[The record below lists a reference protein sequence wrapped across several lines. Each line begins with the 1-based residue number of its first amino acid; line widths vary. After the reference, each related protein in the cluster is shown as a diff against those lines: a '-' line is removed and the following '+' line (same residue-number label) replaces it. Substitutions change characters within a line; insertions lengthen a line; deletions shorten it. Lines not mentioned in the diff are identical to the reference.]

1 MQFND
6 FFQSIITS
14 SLNQDSIVKIL
25 LVIFLSLYI
34 LFAVILMVQIRR
46 FNAIINQVGFSPIF
60 KALAT
65 GHLIA
70 AVVLLIGIAIN

>member
-6 FFQSIITS
+6 FFQSLITS
-14 SLNQDSIVKIL
+14 SFNQDVIVKIL

-34 LFAVILMVQIRR
+34 LFAVILTVQIRR
-46 FNAIINQVGFSPIF
+46 FNAIVNQVGFSPIF

-65 GHLIA
+65 GHFVA
-70 AVVLLIGIAIN
+70 AIVLLIGTIIN

>member
-46 FNAIINQVGFSPIF
+46 FNAIINQVRFSPIF

>member
-6 FFQSIITS
+6 FLQLLITFS
-14 SLNQDSIVKIL
+14 FNHDAVVKIL

-34 LFAVILMVQIRR
+34 LFAIILTIQIRK
-46 FNAIINQVGFSPIF
+46 FSIIVNQVGFSPVF

-70 AVVLLIGIAIN
+70 AVVLLIGVAIN